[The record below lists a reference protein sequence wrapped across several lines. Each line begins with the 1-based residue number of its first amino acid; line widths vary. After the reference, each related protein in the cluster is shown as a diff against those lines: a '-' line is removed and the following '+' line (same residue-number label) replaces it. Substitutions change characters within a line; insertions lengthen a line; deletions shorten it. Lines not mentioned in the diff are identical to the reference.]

1 MSYSKGALVL
11 ISDNKRVYT
20 CILLTSR
27 YQMGGNREFFYCH
40 CLETGENGIVYEKEI
55 VSLVVAKFDP
65 NFKFESDIF
74 DQHYWYELMFDS
86 FSYWPPFWPCEDD
99 SEDED

>member
-1 MSYSKGALVL
+1 MSYSKGDLVL

-27 YQMGGNREFFYCH
+27 YQMGGDREFFYCH

-55 VSLVVAKFDP
+55 ISVVAKKFDP
-65 NFKFESDIF
+65 DFKFESDIF
-74 DQHYWYELMFDS
+74 DQHYWYEVMFDS
-86 FSYWPPFWPCEDD
+86 FSYWPSFWCPE
-99 SEDED
+99 EDEDED